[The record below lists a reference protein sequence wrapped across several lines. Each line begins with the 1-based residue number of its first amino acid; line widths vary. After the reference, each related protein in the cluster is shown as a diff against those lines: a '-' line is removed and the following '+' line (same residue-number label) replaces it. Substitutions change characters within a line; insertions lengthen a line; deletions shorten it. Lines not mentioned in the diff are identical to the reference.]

1 MSKSIQIFDT
11 TLRDGTQGEKV
22 SFSAEDKL
30 RIAKRLDEFGI
41 DYIEGGWPGSNP
53 KDMAFFDKAK
63 AHDFSH
69 AKIVAFGSTC
79 RAGNKP
85 EADPN
90 LKALIAAET
99 PAVSLFG
106 KSWLLHVREALKIT
120 PEENLELISGS
131 IEFLKKNGKEVI
143 YDAEHFFD
151 GYKDD
156 REYAL
161 KTLRTAEAAGA
172 DMVVLCDTN
181 GGTLTHEII
190 KIVEDVRNSIDAAI
204 GIHSHNDCELGVAN
218 AIAAVE
224 AGAVHVQ
231 GTINGYGERCGN
243 ANLCSVIPNLQLKLG
258 YSCVPEE
265 QMKHLSTLSK
275 YVSELANLIPDN
287 KQPYVGKS
295 AFAHKG
301 GVHVSAV
308 MKNEQTY
315 EHIKPELIGN
325 SRRVLLSELSGK
337 SNISYKSDEL
347 GFDFD
352 KTSKEGSEIIKEL
365 KKLENEGYQFEA
377 AEASFELLVKQKTQK
392 TPDYFHLEGFRV
404 IMERNAKGESLAEAT
419 IKVRVNDQIE
429 LCAAEGNG
437 PVNALDAA
445 LRKALCEFYPEISTV
460 TLQDYKVRVLNGDD
474 GTGAKVRVLIDSAQ
488 DGSSWGTVGVSENI
502 IDASWKALSEGIIY
516 FLMNKKSKPKQKTTI
531 EFPLAGSRNVGE
543 RSTA

>member
-1 MSKSIQIFDT
+1 MPKSIQIFDT

-22 SFSAEDKL
+22 SFSAEDKF

-63 AHDFSH
+63 EHTFAH

-85 EADPN
+85 EEDPN
-90 LKALIAAET
+90 LKALIDAKT
-99 PAVSLFG
+99 PTVSLFG
-106 KSWLLHVREALKIT
+106 KTWLLHVKEALNIT

-131 IEFLKKNGKEVI
+131 ISSLKSHGKEVI

-151 GYKDD
+151 GYKDSP
-156 REYAL
+156 EYAL
-161 KTLRTAEAAGA
+161 KTLRAAESAGA
-172 DMVVLCDTN
+172 DVIVLCDTN
-181 GGTLTHEII
+181 GGTMTHEVTDIVREVRKEI
-190 KIVEDVRNSIDAAI
+190 KTPI

-218 AIAAVE
+218 AVAAVE

-258 YSCVPEE
+258 YSCIPED
-265 QMKHLSTLSK
+265 QIKHLATVSK
-275 YVSELANLIPDN
+275 YVSELANLTPDN

-315 EHIKPELIGN
+315 EHIKPDLVGN
-325 SRRVLLSELSGK
+325 SRRVLLSDLSGK
-337 SNISYKSDEL
+337 SNISYKSEEL

-352 KTSKEGSEIIKEL
+352 KTSKEGSEIVDEL
-365 KKLENEGYQFEA
+365 KRLENEGYQFEA
-377 AEASFELLVKQKTQK
+377 AEASFELLVKQKTNK
-392 TPDYFHLEGFRV
+392 TPDFFHLEGFRV
-404 IMERNAKGESLAEAT
+404 IMERNGNGESKSEAT

-429 LCAAEGNG
+429 LSAAEGNG

-445 LRKALCEFYPEISTV
+445 LRRALCEFYPEISTV
-460 TLQDYKVRVLNGDD
+460 QLQDYKVRVLNEKD

-488 DGSSWGTVGVSENI
+488 DGASWGTVGVSENI

-516 FLMNKKSKPKQKTTI
+516 FLMNKNSKPKHKPSI
-531 EFPLAGSRNVGE
+531 ESPLQ

>member
-1 MSKSIQIFDT
+1 MPKSIQIFDT

-22 SFSAEDKL
+22 SFSAEDKF
-30 RIAKRLDEFGI
+30 RIARRLDEFGI

-53 KDMAFFDKAK
+53 KDMAFFDKARE
-63 AHDFSH
+63 HTFEHS
-69 AKIVAFGSTC
+69 KIVAFGSTC

-85 EADPN
+85 GEDPN
-90 LKALIAAET
+90 LKALIEAET

-106 KSWLLHVREALKIT
+106 KTWLLHVKEALKIT
-120 PEENLELISGS
+120 PEENLDLIAGS
-131 IEFLKKNGKEVI
+131 ISYLKSHDKEVI

-156 REYAL
+156 SEYAL
-161 KTLRTAEAAGA
+161 KTLRAAEQAAA
-172 DMVVLCDTN
+172 DVIVLCDTN
-181 GGTLTHEII
+181 GGTMTHEITTI
-190 KIVEDVRNSIDAAI
+190 IREVRKEIETPI

-218 AIAAVE
+218 AIAAVK

-258 YSCVPEE
+258 YSCIPED

-275 YVSELANLIPDN
+275 YVSELANLTPDN

-325 SRRVLLSELSGK
+325 SRRVLLSDLSGK
-337 SNISYKSDEL
+337 SNISYKSEEL

-352 KTSKEGSEIIKEL
+352 KTSKEGSEIVSEL

-377 AEASFELLVKQKTQK
+377 AEASFELLVKQKTK
-392 TPDYFHLEGFRV
+392 KAPDFFHLEGFRV
-404 IMERNAKGESLAEAT
+404 IMERNGDGISRSEAT

-445 LRKALCEFYPEISTV
+445 LRRALCEFYPEISTV
-460 TLQDYKVRVLNGDD
+460 QLQDYKVRVLNEKD

-488 DGSSWGTVGVSENI
+488 DGTSWGTVGVSENI

-516 FLMNKKSKPKQKTTI
+516 FLMNQNSKPKQKTNI
-531 EFPLAGSRNVGE
+531 NSSLQG
-543 RSTA
+543 STA

>member
-22 SFSAEDKL
+22 SFSAEDKF

-63 AHDFSH
+63 EHTFAH
-69 AKIVAFGSTC
+69 AKVVAFGSTC
-79 RAGNKP
+79 RAGNQP
-85 EADPN
+85 EEDPN
-90 LKALIAAET
+90 LKALIDAET
-99 PAVSLFG
+99 PAVSIFG
-106 KSWLLHVREALKIT
+106 KTWLLHVKEALKIS

-131 IEFLKKNGKEVI
+131 IDYLKSHGKEVI

-151 GYKDD
+151 GYKDNP
-156 REYAL
+156 EYAL
-161 KTLRTAEAAGA
+161 KTLHAAEEAGA
-172 DMVVLCDTN
+172 DVLVLCDTN
-181 GGTLTHEII
+181 GGTLTHEIT
-190 KIVEDVRNSIDAAI
+190 KIVEDVRGSINTAI

-218 AIAAVE
+218 AVAAIE

-258 YSCVPEE
+258 YSCIPEE

-275 YVSELANLIPDN
+275 YVSELANLTPDN

-315 EHIKPELIGN
+315 EHIKPDLVGN
-325 SRRVLLSELSGK
+325 SRRVLLSDLSGK

-352 KTSKEGSEIIKEL
+352 KTSKEGSEIVSEL
-365 KKLENEGYQFEA
+365 KRLENEGYQFEA
-377 AEASFELLVKQKTQK
+377 AEASFELLVRQKTDK
-392 TPDYFHLEGFRV
+392 APDFFRLEGFRV
-404 IMERNAKGESLAEAT
+404 IMERNADGVSRSEAT

-429 LCAAEGNG
+429 LSAAEGNG

-445 LRKALCEFYPEISTV
+445 LRRALCEFYPEISTV
-460 TLQDYKVRVLNGDD
+460 QLQDYKVRVLNEKD

-516 FLMNKKSKPKQKTTI
+516 FLMNKNSKPKQKTSLKS
-531 EFPLAGSRNVGE
+531 PLEG
-543 RSTA
+543 STA

>member
-1 MSKSIQIFDT
+1 MPKSIQIFDT

-22 SFSAEDKL
+22 SFSAEDKF
-30 RIAKRLDEFGI
+30 RIAQRLDEFGI

-63 AHDFSH
+63 EHTFAH

-85 EADPN
+85 EEDPN
-90 LKALIAAET
+90 LKALINAET

-106 KSWLLHVREALKIT
+106 KTWLLHVKEALKIT
-120 PEENLELISGS
+120 PEENLDLISGS
-131 IEFLKKNGKEVI
+131 ITYLKDHGKEVI

-151 GYKDD
+151 GYKDNPK
-156 REYAL
+156 YAL
-161 KTLRTAEAAGA
+161 KTLHAAEKAGA
-172 DMVVLCDTN
+172 DVVVLCDTN
-181 GGTLTHEII
+181 GGTLTHEIT
-190 KIVEDVRNSIDAAI
+190 KIIGEVRKDIDAPI

-258 YSCVPEE
+258 YSCIPDD
-265 QMKHLSTLSK
+265 QIKHLSTLSK
-275 YVSELANLIPDN
+275 YVSELANLTPDN

-325 SRRVLLSELSGK
+325 SRRVLLSDLSGK
-337 SNISYKSDEL
+337 SNVSYKSEEL

-352 KTSKEGSEIIKEL
+352 KTSKEGSEIVNEL

-377 AEASFELLVKQKTQK
+377 AEASFELLVKQKTNK
-392 TPDYFHLEGFRV
+392 APDFFHLEGFRV
-404 IMERNAKGESLAEAT
+404 IMERNGDGISRSEAT

-429 LCAAEGNG
+429 LCVAEGNG

-445 LRKALCEFYPEISTV
+445 LRRALCEFYPEISTV
-460 TLQDYKVRVLNGDD
+460 QLQDYKVRVLNEKD

-488 DGSSWGTVGVSENI
+488 EGTSWGTVGVSENI

-516 FLMNKKSKPKQKTTI
+516 FLMNQNSKPKQKTNI
-531 EFPLAGSRNVGE
+531 NSPLQG
-543 RSTA
+543 STA

>member
-22 SFSAEDKL
+22 SFSAEDKF

-63 AHDFSH
+63 EHTFAH

-85 EADPN
+85 EEDPN
-90 LKALIAAET
+90 LKALIDADT

-106 KSWLLHVREALKIT
+106 KTWLLHVKEALNIT

-131 IEFLKKNGKEVI
+131 ISYLKSHGKEVI

-151 GYKDD
+151 GYKDSA
-156 REYAL
+156 EYAL
-161 KTLRTAEAAGA
+161 KTLQAAESAGA
-172 DMVVLCDTN
+172 DVVVLCDTN
-181 GGTLTHEII
+181 GGTMPHEVTA
-190 KIVEDVRNSIDAAI
+190 IVQEVRCKIDAPI

-218 AIAAVE
+218 AVAAVE

-258 YSCVPEE
+258 YSCIPED
-265 QMKHLSTLSK
+265 QTKHLATISK
-275 YVSELANLIPDN
+275 YVSELANLTPDN

-315 EHIKPELIGN
+315 EHIKPDLVGN
-325 SRRVLLSELSGK
+325 SRRVLLSDLSGK
-337 SNISYKSDEL
+337 SNISYKSEEL

-352 KTSKEGSEIIKEL
+352 KTSKEGSEIVNEL
-365 KKLENEGYQFEA
+365 KRLENDGYQFEA
-377 AEASFELLVKQKTQK
+377 AEASFELLVKQKTNK
-392 TPDYFHLEGFRV
+392 APEFFHLEGFRV
-404 IMERNAKGESLAEAT
+404 IMERNADGVSRSEAT

-445 LRKALCEFYPEISTV
+445 LRRALCEFYPEISTV
-460 TLQDYKVRVLNGDD
+460 QLQDYKVRVLNEKD
-474 GTGAKVRVLIDSAQ
+474 GTGAKVRVLIDSVQ

-516 FLMNKKSKPKQKTTI
+516 FLMNKNSKPQQKTSIKTSL
-531 EFPLAGSRNVGE
+531 EG
-543 RSTA
+543 STA

>member
-63 AHDFSH
+63 NHNFSH
-69 AKIVAFGSTC
+69 SKIVAFGSTC
-79 RAGNKP
+79 RAGNQP
-85 EADPN
+85 EEDPN

-106 KSWLLHVREALKIT
+106 KSWLLHVHEALKIT

-151 GYKDD
+151 GYKDN
-156 REYAL
+156 REYAV
-161 KTLRTAEAAGA
+161 KTLRAAELSGA
-172 DMVVLCDTN
+172 DVIVLCDTN
-181 GGTLTHEII
+181 GGTLTHEIT
-190 KIVEDVRNSIDAAI
+190 KIVEDVSNSIDAAI

-218 AIAAVE
+218 AVAAIE

-258 YSCVPEE
+258 YSCIPEE

-287 KQPYVGKS
+287 KQPYVGRS

-315 EHIKPELIGN
+315 EHVKPELIGN

-352 KTSKEGSEIIKEL
+352 KTSKEGAEIIKEL

-392 TPDYFHLEGFRV
+392 APDYFHLEGFRV
-404 IMERNAKGESLAEAT
+404 IMERNDQGESRAEAT

-516 FLMNKKSKPKQKTTI
+516 FLMNKKSKPKHKTTI
-531 EFPLAGSRNVGE
+531 EFPLE

>member
-63 AHDFSH
+63 THCFSH
-69 AKIVAFGSTC
+69 AKVVAFGSTC
-79 RAGNKP
+79 RAGNQP
-85 EADPN
+85 EEDPN

-131 IEFLKKNGKEVI
+131 VEFLKENGKEVI

-151 GYKDD
+151 GYKDN

-161 KTLRTAEAAGA
+161 KTLRAAELAGA
-172 DMVVLCDTN
+172 DVTVLCDTN
-181 GGTLTHEII
+181 GGTLTHEIT

-204 GIHSHNDCELGVAN
+204 GIHSHNDCELGVSN

-265 QMKHLSTLSK
+265 QMKQLSTLSK

-352 KTSKEGSEIIKEL
+352 KTSKEGAEIIKEL

-377 AEASFELLVKQKTQK
+377 AEASFELLVKQKTSK
-392 TPDYFHLEGFRV
+392 TPDFFHLEGFRV
-404 IMERNAKGESLAEAT
+404 IMERNAKGESRAEAT
-419 IKVRVNDQIE
+419 IKVRVNDQVE

-460 TLQDYKVRVLNGDD
+460 QLQDYKVRVLNEKD

-516 FLMNKKSKPKQKTTI
+516 FLMNRNSKPKQKTSI
-531 EFPLAGSRNVGE
+531 EFPLQ

>member
-22 SFSAEDKL
+22 SFSAGDKL

-63 AHDFSH
+63 THNFSH
-69 AKIVAFGSTC
+69 SKIVAFGSTC
-79 RAGNKP
+79 RAGNQP
-85 EADPN
+85 EEDPN

-120 PEENLELISGS
+120 PDENLELISGS
-131 IEFLKKNGKEVI
+131 IEFLKENGKEVI

-161 KTLRTAEAAGA
+161 KTLRAAELAGA
-172 DMVVLCDTN
+172 DVIVLCDTN
-181 GGTLTHEII
+181 GGTLTHEIT
-190 KIVEDVRNSIDAAI
+190 KIVKDVRNSMDAAI
-204 GIHSHNDCELGVAN
+204 GIHAHNDCELGVAN
-218 AIAAVE
+218 AVAAVE

-258 YSCVPEE
+258 YSCIPED
-265 QMKHLSTLSK
+265 QMVHLSTLSK

-352 KTSKEGSEIIKEL
+352 KTSEEGAEIINEL
-365 KKLENEGYQFEA
+365 KRLENEGYQFEA
-377 AEASFELLVKQKTQK
+377 AEASFELLVKQKTNK
-392 TPDYFHLEGFRV
+392 APDFFHLEGFRV
-404 IMERNAKGESLAEAT
+404 IMERNAQGESRAEAT

-460 TLQDYKVRVLNGDD
+460 KLQDYKVRVLNEKD

-531 EFPLAGSRNVGE
+531 EFPLE

>member
-63 AHDFSH
+63 THSFSH
-69 AKIVAFGSTC
+69 AKVVAFGSTC
-79 RAGNKP
+79 RAGNQP
-85 EADPN
+85 EEDPN

-99 PAVSLFG
+99 PAVSVFG
-106 KSWLLHVREALKIT
+106 KTWLLHVREALKIT

-131 IEFLKKNGKEVI
+131 IEFLKENGKEVI

-161 KTLRTAEAAGA
+161 STLKAAEAAGA
-172 DMVVLCDTN
+172 DVIVLCDTN
-181 GGTLTHEII
+181 GGTLTHEIT

-218 AIAAVE
+218 AVAAIE

-265 QMKHLSTLSK
+265 HMKHLSTLSK

-352 KTSKEGSEIIKEL
+352 KTSKEGAEIIKEL

-377 AEASFELLVKQKTQK
+377 AEASFELLVKQKTNK
-392 TPDYFHLEGFRV
+392 TPDFFHLEGFRV
-404 IMERNAKGESLAEAT
+404 IMERNAQGESRAEAT
-419 IKVRVNDQIE
+419 IKVRVNDQVE

-516 FLMNKKSKPKQKTTI
+516 FLMNKKSKPKHKTTI
-531 EFPLAGSRNVGE
+531 QFPLE

>member
-63 AHDFSH
+63 NHTFSH
-69 AKIVAFGSTC
+69 AKVVAFGSTC

-85 EADPN
+85 EDDPN

-106 KSWLLHVREALKIT
+106 KTWLLHVREALKIT

-131 IEFLKKNGKEVI
+131 IEFLKGNDKEVI

-161 KTLRTAEAAGA
+161 QTLKAAEAAGA
-172 DMVVLCDTN
+172 DVIVLCDTN
-181 GGTLTHEII
+181 GGTMTHEIT
-190 KIVEDVRNSIDAAI
+190 KIVEDVRNSIDAAV
-204 GIHSHNDCELGVAN
+204 GIHSHNDCELGVSN
-218 AIAAVE
+218 AVAAVE

-265 QMKHLSTLSK
+265 QMKQLSTLSK

-352 KTSKEGSEIIKEL
+352 KTSKEGAEIIKEL

-377 AEASFELLVKQKTQK
+377 AEASFELLVKQKTSK
-392 TPDYFHLEGFRV
+392 TPEFFQLEGFRV
-404 IMERNAKGESLAEAT
+404 IMERNAQGESRAEAT
-419 IKVRVNDQIE
+419 IKVRVNDQVE

-445 LRKALCEFYPEISTV
+445 LRRALSEFYPEISTV
-460 TLQDYKVRVLNGDD
+460 HLQDYKVRVLNGDD

-488 DGSSWGTVGVSENI
+488 DGTSWGTVGVSENI

-516 FLMNKKSKPKQKTTI
+516 FLMSKKSKPKHKTTI
-531 EFPLAGSRNVGE
+531 EFPLQ